1 MQKQFHAVQT
11 FKLHSHCTYMQPP
24 ELPEVTHIHDSAMT
38 IMVDFKYH
46 TPPTISAHKSLD
58 EAKLE
63 MQIYHLPV
71 LLVAD
76 LEKNVVGIITA
87 EDILGEKPV
96 KVSQER
102 RIPRSEIEVE
112 MVMLSF
118 KDIIALNFDDI
129 THLKVGHVIQTLRE
143 TKQHDLLVIK
153 VDPHTGT
160 QKLRGLF
167 SASIISRQLDRDVT
181 KILSEA
187 EPITE
192 LQHDIH
198 T

>member
-1 MQKQFHAVQT
+1 MQKLFHAINT

-38 IMVDFKYH
+38 VMVDFKYH
-46 TPPTISAHKSLD
+46 TPPTISAHKSLED
-58 EAKLE
+58 ARIE
-63 MQIYHLPV
+63 MQIYHLPI
-71 LLVAD
+71 LLVSD
-76 LEKNVVGIITA
+76 NDKNVVGIITS

-96 KVSQER
+96 KISQER

-118 KDIIALNFDDI
+118 KNIIAVNIEDI

-143 TKQHDLLVIK
+143 TKQHDLLVVKI
-153 VDPHTGT
+153 DPHTGT

-167 SASIISRQLDRDVT
+167 SASIMSRQLDRDVT
-181 KILSEA
+181 RILSEA
-187 EPITE
+187 ESIAE
-192 LQHDIH
+192 LQHDLH
-198 T
+198 Q

>member
-1 MQKQFHAVQT
+1 MQKLFHAIHT

-24 ELPEVTHIHDSAMT
+24 ELPEVTHINDSAMT
-38 IMVDFKYH
+38 VMIDFKYH

-58 EAKLE
+58 EAKTE

-71 LLVAD
+71 LLVSD
-76 LEKNVVGIITA
+76 HEKNVVGIITS

-96 KVSQER
+96 KISQEK

-118 KDIIALNFDDI
+118 KNIIALNFEDI

-143 TKQHDLLVIK
+143 TKQHDLLVVKI
-153 VDPHTGT
+153 DPHTGV

-167 SASIISRQLDRDVT
+167 SASIISRQLDRDIT

-187 EPITE
+187 ESIAE
-192 LQHDIH
+192 LQHDLH
-198 T
+198 Q